1 MAAGGTLKRTLQV
14 IIAGDAAGLQK
25 SLGTVK
31 TSLGQTFK
39 NAFKDPQAFGGAMR
53 KTGAEIS
60 MLGAGL
66 DALAAPLESS
76 EAKLKATFSAA
87 GTSVGKYKGQID
99 NLNSRMENLGH
110 TNADTED
117 ALAKLTAASQ
127 NPKKALADMALVAN
141 IAAFKHVSLADAAGM
156 VVKMHAGAGKVF
168 KEFGL
173 DVSTAG
179 KSEKVLTSATKGATS
194 AHGALLKAQ
203 ERLKAVQD
211 SLVGKHK
218 LTRGELLRLQK
229 AHADVSRASDAY
241 KAAQNRVSD
250 AAHNATTKQHDLDGA
265 LKKLGDRLKGQATE
279 HVKTFSGKLEV
290 WKTKIQDVAAE
301 IGKKLG
307 PALTAAGPAMMALGG
322 AISAGLGP
330 VLLITAGI
338 AALVAAVI
346 YAYNHWTGFRNV
358 VDKVRAWIVGTLW
371 PALQRFAH
379 NFMDAMRSAI
389 DFVMKVWHSLEPA
402 IKLVWEGIK
411 NVVQGALN
419 IIKGV
424 IDVVMGVIHGDWSQ
438 IWDGI
443 KSIVGGVWDTM
454 KGLVQ
459 EGLGWLLAPILW
471 FKDVLATVWDGI
483 WGGLGDVVSSMWD
496 GIVSAVQGGVNVLIH
511 AINWFIHGLNSIS
524 FTVPDWLPSWL
535 GGGKTFGIHIDDIPD
550 WGGSSHPHSGHTSAT
565 GHGGGSHRLASG
577 GVIAPRP
584 GGTVATL
591 AEAGLAEAVL
601 RVKNGT
607 IVSASRGDMTGEVHV
622 HIHGSFYGDE
632 AKFARYVSDVVMRQ
646 KRTGGP
652 LAAAL
657 AV

>member
-1 MAAGGTLKRTLQV
+1 MARGGVLNRTLQV

-39 NAFKDPQAFGGAMR
+39 NAFKDPEAFGGTMR

-179 KSEKVLTSATKGATS
+179 KSQKALTMAVTAA
-194 AHGALLKAQ
+194 AHAHTTLQKAQ

-218 LTRGELLRLQK
+218 LTRAEMLRLEK
-229 AHADVSRASDAY
+229 AHADVSRASDAF

-250 AAHNATTKQHDLDGA
+250 ASHNATTKQHDLDGA

-389 DFVMKVWHSLEPA
+389 EFVMTVWHSLEPA
-402 IKLVWEGIK
+402 IMTVWDGIK
-411 NVVQGALN
+411 SIVQGAIN
-419 IIKGV
+419 VIKGV
-424 IDVVMGVIHGDWSQ
+424 IDVVMGVITGDWSRV
-438 IWDGI
+438 WNGI
-443 KSIVGGVWDTM
+443 KS
-454 KGLVQ
+454 
-459 EGLGWLLAPILW
+459 
-471 FKDVLATVWDGI
+471 VLSGVWDGI
-483 WGGLGDVVSSMWD
+483 Q
-496 GIVSAVQGGVNVLIH
+496 GIVEIGIGYLETLLYGMADIGTGLWDWLSDGLEDIWNSILRTIGSGVNLAIDVL
-511 AINWFIHGLNSIS
+511 NGLIDAANYIPG
-524 FTVPDWLPSWL
+524 VNID
-535 GGGKTFGIHIDDIPD
+535 HIDHVH
-550 WGGSSHPHSGHTSAT
+550 WGEVKKYAPHSGHTSAT
-565 GHGGGSHRLASG
+565 GQGGGSHRMASG
-577 GVIAPRP
+577 GVVYPRA

-607 IVSASRGDMTGEVHV
+607 IVGASRGDSTGEVHV